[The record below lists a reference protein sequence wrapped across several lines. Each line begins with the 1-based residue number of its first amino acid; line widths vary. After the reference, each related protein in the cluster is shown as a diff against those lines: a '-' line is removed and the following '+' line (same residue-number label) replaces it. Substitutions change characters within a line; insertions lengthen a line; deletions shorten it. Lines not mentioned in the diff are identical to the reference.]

1 MLSRKEW
8 VVTIHISFHSIFFGI
23 NPCYK
28 HIPFHRRELKLEGGE
43 IEDNNEICF
52 KVTYSQLHLERV

>member
-1 MLSRKEW
+1 MLQA
-8 VVTIHISFHSIFFGI
+8 
-23 NPCYK
+23 Y
-28 HIPFHRRELKLEGGE
+28 PFHRRELKLEGGE